1 MESNLV
7 EWLGLLAGALTTLS
21 FLPQVWL
28 VWRQRSAGDISL
40 GMYLLMCSGVAMW
53 LGYGVLIHSRPV
65 VLANG
70 LTLLL
75 SGAVLVMKLVF
86 DWRRRAGA
94 VVNDAAV

>member
-1 MESNLV
+1 MAADLV
-7 EWLGLLAGALTTLS
+7 EWLGLLAGCLTTVS

-28 VWRQRSAGDISL
+28 VWRKRSASDISL

-53 LGYGVLIHSRPV
+53 LGYGLLIHSRPV

-75 SGAVLVMKLVF
+75 SGAVLVMKLLF
-86 DWRRRAGA
+86 DWRRRDLSAKQPGTI
-94 VVNDAAV
+94 

>member
-1 MESNLV
+1 MQPSLV
-7 EWLGLLAGALTTLS
+7 EILGLLAGCLTTLS

-28 VWRQRSAGDISL
+28 VWEKRSAGDISL

-53 LGYGVLIHSRPV
+53 LAYGLLIHSRPV

-75 SGAVLVMKLVF
+75 SSAVLVMKLIF
-86 DWRRRAGA
+86 DWPRRPAC
-94 VVNDAAV
+94 AADPS

>member
-1 MESNLV
+1 MAADLV
-7 EWLGLLAGALTTLS
+7 EWLGLLAGCLTTLS

-28 VWRQRSAGDISL
+28 VWRKRSAGDISL

-53 LGYGVLIHSRPV
+53 LAYGMLINSRPV

-75 SGAVLVMKLVF
+75 SSAVLVMKLLF
-86 DWRRRAGA
+86 DWRQRTEPAKRPGA
-94 VVNDAAV
+94 V